1 MSSIK
6 PHQYDP
12 DTWDDQEEPE
22 AYQPLR
28 KQTGKATTLKDARR
42 QQGKEWGRSVH
53 KYFKQRAKTGKP

>member
-22 AYQPLR
+22 TYQPLR
-28 KQTGKATTLKDARR
+28 KQTGKANTLKDARR
-42 QQGKEWGRSVH
+42 QQSKEWGRSMH